1 MVQKKSISVIQPNYN
16 GKHLLEQ
23 YLPSVFE
30 ALNFSDVD
38 FEIIIIDDCSKD
50 DSVNFIKTAF
60 PSVKLLVNKVNAGF
74 SITCNRGIMQASKEL
89 IFLLNS
95 DVKLSRNYFEEQF
108 KYFTDEQT
116 FGVMGCIMNFDN
128 QKMEDAARLPYYK
141 GGKFKANKFY
151 FIENDHQVFTTYLS
165 GANALIDRKKL
176 LLLDGFDTIYS
187 PFYFEDFDLGLR
199 AWRMGW
205 KLWYEHQSVCCHQVS
220 SSTNQFKKGN
230 FVKIIYNRNS
240 FILQS
245 IHLPAGK
252 KFFWYL
258 QLFTTTLIG
267 HILKGEFWILKSL
280 HYFLKQK
287 SKIRY
292 SKLKFEILQ
301 QKGNTVYRLND
312 VISIINSSIS
322 NKNVKW
328 L

>member
-30 ALNFSDVD
+30 ALNFSGVD

-60 PSVKLLVNKVNAGF
+60 PSVKLLVNEVNAGF
-74 SITCNRGIMQASKEL
+74 STTCNRGIMQASKEL

-95 DVKLSRNYFEEQF
+95 DVKLSRNYFEKQF

-128 QKMEDAARLPYYK
+128 QKMEDAARFPYYK

-151 FIENDHQVFTTYLS
+151 FIENDHQVFTAYLS

-176 LLLDGFDTIYS
+176 LLLEGFDAIYS

-205 KLWYEHQSVCCHQVS
+205 KLWYEHQSVCYHQVS

-240 FILQS
+240 FTLQS

-280 HYFLKQK
+280 YYFLKQK
-287 SKIRY
+287 SKIRH

-301 QKGNTVYRLND
+301 QKENTAYRLND
-312 VISIINSSIS
+312 VISIINWSIS